1 MEGLLMPNNFVF
13 DTVAQDLKT
22 QIFGSSDGVNTVPVH
37 VDAAG
42 NLEMGVSFTSLTAS
56 LTAPASGTGIAITLD
71 SSEKSLYSFY
81 AMNSGTSTLTV
92 KLQVSPTTVA
102 SYFIDDSSTPVVLAP
117 AGAAVLVPKYYLNY
131 TRLYYTNNDTANT
144 ASLQAYC
151 DARA

>member
-1 MEGLLMPNNFVF
+1 MPNNFVF

-22 QIFGSSDGVNTVPVH
+22 QIFGSTDGVNTVPVH

-81 AMNSGTSTLTV
+81 AMNSGTTSTLTV
-92 KLQVSPTTVA
+92 KLQVSPTTLA

-117 AGAAVLVPKYYLNY
+117 SAAAVLVPKYYLNY
-131 TRLYYTNNDTANT
+131 TRLYYTNNDTVNT